1 MAQRLRAGE
10 PGPGVQARSVWK
22 PLQRRGLTVRKSR
35 FSARRHSLGRHCPH
49 TAQKER
55 PMEAERSNA
64 IRSQLEDLTTR
75 VAELRR
81 YL

>member
-1 MAQRLRAGE
+1 VTCAQASHE
-10 PGPGVQARSVWK
+10 KIPA
-22 PLQRRGLTVRKSR
+22 LT
-35 FSARRHSLGRHCPH
+35 
-49 TAQKER
+49 QNKEH

-75 VAELRR
+75 VVELRR

>member
-1 MAQRLRAGE
+1 VWAGLDDQVWPVRLPMERC
-10 PGPGVQARSVWK
+10 W
-22 PLQRRGLTVRKSR
+22 LTVRKSR
-35 FSARRHSLGRHCPH
+35 FSARRHRLGRHCPH

-64 IRSQLEDLTTR
+64 IRSQLEDLTIR

>member
-1 MAQRLRAGE
+1 MNPSPPGE
-10 PGPGVQARSVWK
+10 APHEKIGVLALV
-22 PLQRRGLTVRKSR
+22 TRK
-35 FSARRHSLGRHCPH
+35 
-49 TAQKER
+49 R

-75 VAELRR
+75 VVELRR

>member
-1 MAQRLRAGE
+1 
-10 PGPGVQARSVWK
+10 VSV
-22 PLQRRGLTVRKSR
+22 LVSVLVSVSR
-35 FSARRHSLGRHCPH
+35 EKIALSARRHRPGRLCPH

-64 IRSQLEDLTTR
+64 IRSQLEDLTIR